1 VLIQYTADFSE
12 ISRMLRWM
20 MGGLDAMRL
29 STVEWAAA
37 PILLGI
43 SALIWQA
50 RALNALAGGDDA
62 AASVGVDVKR
72 VQTLTFIVA
81 SLLVGASIAV
91 AGPIGFVGLIV
102 PHALRSTLGPDHR
115 LLIPMSALGGAAL
128 LLLCDSI
135 ARMIIG
141 PAQLPA
147 GAVTAVLGGP
157 FFIAILIGQRR
168 RAALWGE
175 K

>member
-1 VLIQYTADFSE
+1 
-12 ISRMLRWM
+12 
-20 MGGLDAMRL
+20 
-29 STVEWAAA
+29 
-37 PILLGI
+37 
-43 SALIWQA
+43 
-50 RALNALAGGDDA
+50 
-62 AASVGVDVKR
+62 VKR

-81 SLLVGASIAV
+81 SLLVGVSIAV

-115 LLIPMSALGGAAL
+115 LLIPMAALGGAAL
-128 LLLCDSI
+128 LLFCDSI
-135 ARMIIG
+135 ARMAIG

-168 RAALWGE
+168 RAALWGG